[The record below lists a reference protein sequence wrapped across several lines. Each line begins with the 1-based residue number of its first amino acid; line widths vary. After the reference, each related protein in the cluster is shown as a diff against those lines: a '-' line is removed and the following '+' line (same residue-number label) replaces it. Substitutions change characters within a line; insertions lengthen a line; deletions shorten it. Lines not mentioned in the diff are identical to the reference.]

1 MSKITN
7 IMIAGL
13 MLLGSTAMAAT
24 ATTTDQALFNS
35 YLSALH
41 NASLLYLQSSNSA
54 TIVPI
59 KGQAGVYKIS
69 LTNTS
74 AYTTY
79 FADRPEAISGIVPTE
94 NFVGSWSKGK
104 DSFNQNSPNAA
115 LEGIS
120 TDKTQ
125 HVSYIF
131 TLSNVS
137 YDTKTQTL
145 SFDGKLINGTTVIN
159 KLGYNSL
166 FIDFTWNNNLG

>member
-1 MSKITN
+1 MRKITKF
-7 IMIAGL
+7 MLVGL

-24 ATTTDQALFNS
+24 TTTADQALFNS

-41 NASLLYLQSSNSA
+41 NASLLYVQTSNGA
-54 TIVPI
+54 TIEPVA
-59 KGQAGVYKIS
+59 GQSGVYKIS

-79 FADRPEAISGIVPTE
+79 FADRPKAISGIVPTE

-104 DSFNQNSPNAA
+104 DSFDQSSPNAA

-120 TDKTQ
+120 ADKTQ

-137 YDTKTQTL
+137 YDKQTQTL
-145 SFDGKLINGTTVIN
+145 SFDGKLINGATVIN
-159 KLGYNSL
+159 KLGFNSL
-166 FIDFTWNNNLG
+166 FIDFSWGNTTG